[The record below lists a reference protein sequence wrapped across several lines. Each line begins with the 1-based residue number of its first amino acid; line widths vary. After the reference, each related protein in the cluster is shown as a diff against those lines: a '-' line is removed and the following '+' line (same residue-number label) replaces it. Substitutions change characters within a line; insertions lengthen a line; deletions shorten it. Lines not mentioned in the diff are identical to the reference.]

1 MDEKQRV
8 HEVLRQLDAMQAN
21 AKDKFMNGTFLNG
34 NGEAMFL
41 RGFNEGI
48 RCAKDVISYVLL
60 DWE

>member
-1 MDEKQRV
+1 MAEKQRV

-21 AKDKFMNGTFLNG
+21 AKDKFMNGTFPKG
-34 NGEAMFL
+34 NGKAMFL
-41 RGFNEGI
+41 RGFNEDI